1 MTDNFFMNLD
11 NAVKFFNLRRVSL
24 EINYYVV
31 SFTLMLYFVRKMTF
45 APFISI
51 VNGTTDSG
59 NGVLY
64 QFDSSLDNFIISC
77 IHNEHNF
84 ILFHEIRL
92 LFGPMSRT
100 HCGPGSYLQNNK
112 LIYYTRE
119 EMKKQMVFLRNPL
132 RGKFPIR
139 LGTIAILTD
148 RKLFAKGFLSGLAL
162 WLSLPTGNYLRKVS
176 YPAWHYGCPY
186 RQETIRKRFPIRLG
200 TMAILT
206 DRKLFA

>member
-119 EMKKQMVFLRNPL
+119 EMKKQMVFW
-132 RGKFPIR
+132 KIR
-139 LGTIAILTD
+139 
-148 RKLFAKGFLSGLAL
+148 FAKSFLSGVTPLCFITA
-162 WLSLPTGNYLRKVS
+162 GNCSRKVS
-176 YPAWHYGCPY
+176 YS
-186 RQETIRKRFPIRLG
+186 T
-200 TMAILT
+200 
-206 DRKLFA
+206 

>member
-1 MTDNFFMNLD
+1 
-11 NAVKFFNLRRVSL
+11 
-24 EINYYVV
+24 
-31 SFTLMLYFVRKMTF
+31 
-45 APFISI
+45 
-51 VNGTTDSG
+51 
-59 NGVLY
+59 
-64 QFDSSLDNFIISC
+64 
-77 IHNEHNF
+77 
-84 ILFHEIRL
+84 
-92 LFGPMSRT
+92 
-100 HCGPGSYLQNNK
+100 LQNNK

>member
-119 EMKKQMVFLRNPL
+119 EMKKQMVFW
-132 RGKFPIR
+132 KIR
-139 LGTIAILTD
+139 
-148 RKLFAKGFLSGLAL
+148 FVESFLSGMTPLCFITA
-162 WLSLPTGNYLRKVS
+162 GNCSRKVS
-176 YPAWHYGCPY
+176 HP
-186 RQETIRKRFPIRLG
+186 T
-200 TMAILT
+200 
-206 DRKLFA
+206 

>member
-148 RKLFAKGFLSGLAL
+148 RKLFAKGFLSGLA
-162 WLSLPTGNYLRKVS
+162 P
-176 YPAWHYGCPY
+176 
-186 RQETIRKRFPIRLG
+186 
-200 TMAILT
+200 
-206 DRKLFA
+206 

>member
-119 EMKKQMVFLRNPL
+119 EMKKQMVFES
-132 RGKFPIR
+132 
-139 LGTIAILTD
+139 
-148 RKLFAKGFLSGLAL
+148 FLSGVTPLCLIA
-162 WLSLPTGNYLRKVS
+162 TGNCLRKVS
-176 YPAWHYGCPY
+176 YS
-186 RQETIRKRFPIRLG
+186 T
-200 TMAILT
+200 
-206 DRKLFA
+206 

>member
-11 NAVKFFNLRRVSL
+11 NAIKFFNLRRVSL
-24 EINYYVV
+24 EIYYYVV
-31 SFTLMLYFVRKMTF
+31 SFTLMLDFVRKMTF

-64 QFDSSLDNFIISC
+64 QFDSSFDDIIISC

-100 HCGPGSYLQNNK
+100 FCGPGSYL
-112 LIYYTRE
+112 
-119 EMKKQMVFLRNPL
+119 
-132 RGKFPIR
+132 
-139 LGTIAILTD
+139 
-148 RKLFAKGFLSGLAL
+148 
-162 WLSLPTGNYLRKVS
+162 
-176 YPAWHYGCPY
+176 
-186 RQETIRKRFPIRLG
+186 
-200 TMAILT
+200 
-206 DRKLFA
+206 

>member
-1 MTDNFFMNLD
+1 MLRNGRSSLHESPDPVQDFPRFELNSLCYLLVILFYNDMTDNFFMNLD

-31 SFTLMLYFVRKMTF
+31 SFTLMLDFVRKMTF

-100 HCGPGSYLQNNK
+100 LCGPGSYL
-112 LIYYTRE
+112 
-119 EMKKQMVFLRNPL
+119 
-132 RGKFPIR
+132 
-139 LGTIAILTD
+139 
-148 RKLFAKGFLSGLAL
+148 
-162 WLSLPTGNYLRKVS
+162 
-176 YPAWHYGCPY
+176 
-186 RQETIRKRFPIRLG
+186 
-200 TMAILT
+200 
-206 DRKLFA
+206 